1 LQKEKENGYWKGIC
15 GTVIKTAYA
24 RTVPQ
29 RIDGRES
36 GRKAFAKKEMKGYW
50 EGICGTGMKR
60 EREDGLDTGSG

>member
-1 LQKEKENGYWKGIC
+1 LWNW
-15 GTVIKTAYA
+15 KTAYA

>member
-1 LQKEKENGYWKGIC
+1 MHKTALAELENSIC
-15 GTVIKTAYA
+15 RTGIKTAYA

-29 RIDGRES
+29 RIDGCES